1 MSNARSRATRRR
13 ATWYVTLFA
22 CASAFACVA
31 SRVRGVEAST
41 TYEFIHDA
49 RNDFYGALDVARDAN
64 STIIAKKYRKLALSL
79 HPDKLPKEMDRVQ
92 RQKAKKH
99 FEVIAEAKKILLD
112 ETLRKEYD
120 DVIASLPK
128 FARPKFGKRS
138 AFDKEEVKFSAWLV
152 MTVFTAFCVSFVS
165 VAQYTSRAAD
175 KQSLMQS
182 AFYLQKLK
190 SRNKNLPKPDRVTAE
205 EYFEEFL
212 VEFGL
217 TDLTGW
223 EHTTGGKLLARLR
236 GRIPENETAET
247 TEATE
252 TSDASTSASASASG
266 RDGED
271 AVTSLRRRGKKKGKN
286 KGRRDGGSSG
296 GGSVDRRAA
305 TALKHLRS
313 EGEARRMMFGD
324 SYDIE

>member
-1 MSNARSRATRRR
+1 
-13 ATWYVTLFA
+13 
-22 CASAFACVA
+22 
-31 SRVRGVEAST
+31 
-41 TYEFIHDA
+41 
-49 RNDFYGALDVARDAN
+49 
-64 STIIAKKYRKLALSL
+64 
-79 HPDKLPKEMDRVQ
+79 MDRAQ

-212 VEFGL
+212 VC
-217 TDLTGW
+217 
-223 EHTTGGKLLARLR
+223 LLY
-236 GRIPENETAET
+236 
-247 TEATE
+247 
-252 TSDASTSASASASG
+252 TSPSPRDRTRSRMPSSA
-266 RDGED
+266 
-271 AVTSLRRRGKKKGKN
+271 
-286 KGRRDGGSSG
+286 
-296 GGSVDRRAA
+296 
-305 TALKHLRS
+305 
-313 EGEARRMMFGD
+313 
-324 SYDIE
+324 

>member
-1 MSNARSRATRRR
+1 
-13 ATWYVTLFA
+13 
-22 CASAFACVA
+22 
-31 SRVRGVEAST
+31 
-41 TYEFIHDA
+41 
-49 RNDFYGALDVARDAN
+49 
-64 STIIAKKYRKLALSL
+64 
-79 HPDKLPKEMDRVQ
+79 
-92 RQKAKKH
+92 
-99 FEVIAEAKKILLD
+99 
-112 ETLRKEYD
+112 
-120 DVIASLPK
+120 
-128 FARPKFGKRS
+128 
-138 AFDKEEVKFSAWLV
+138 
-152 MTVFTAFCVSFVS
+152 
-165 VAQYTSRAAD
+165 
-175 KQSLMQS
+175 
-182 AFYLQKLK
+182 LQKLK

>member
-1 MSNARSRATRRR
+1 M
-13 ATWYVTLFA
+13 FA

-41 TYEFIHDA
+41 TYEFIHYA

-79 HPDKLPKEMDRVQ
+79 HPDKLPKEMDRAQ

-205 EYFEEFL
+205 EYL
-212 VEFGL
+212 
-217 TDLTGW
+217 
-223 EHTTGGKLLARLR
+223 
-236 GRIPENETAET
+236 
-247 TEATE
+247 
-252 TSDASTSASASASG
+252 
-266 RDGED
+266 
-271 AVTSLRRRGKKKGKN
+271 SLI
-286 KGRRDGGSSG
+286 
-296 GGSVDRRAA
+296 
-305 TALKHLRS
+305 H
-313 EGEARRMMFGD
+313 
-324 SYDIE
+324 I